1 MPYFGMLNDD
11 NRCRLPLAANALP
24 TDLLAGTEVK
34 CTCGVVGYLEK
45 MVATGVSR
53 ATIQS
58 ANRAD
63 R

>member
-34 CTCGVVGYLEK
+34 CTCGAVGYLEK
-45 MVATGVSR
+45 NDGDWGISR
-53 ATIQS
+53 HNPKRQS
-58 ANRAD
+58 R
-63 R
+63 